1 MYSRTARVG
10 ILLVATWCS
19 AAYGN
24 ESVRAGDSFPQPK
37 ALSAHRS
44 VVATVTKVVSG
55 SVLLRT
61 EDGTLRNVAVTDA
74 ARDGMSRLRPG
85 DEVDLILDYGNSV
98 VAIAPP
104 RGTGAYVGDEVTG
117 TVQHGAP
124 PFFDRFNKRITLKTT
139 DGEVQTFE
147 LRDAAATKLNGTP
160 QGRMIVLVMD
170 GHHRAFDA
178 YRPLTR

>member
-1 MYSRTARVG
+1 MHSHTARVG
-10 ILLVATWCS
+10 FLLVAVWGS
-19 AAYGN
+19 AAYGS
-24 ESVRAGDSFPQPK
+24 ESVLAGELFLQPK

-61 EDGTLRNVAVTDA
+61 EDGTFRNVAVLDA
-74 ARDGMSRLRPG
+74 ARDGMSGLRPG

-104 RGTGAYVGDEVTG
+104 RGTGAYVGDEVRG

-124 PFFDRFNKRITLKTT
+124 PFFDRFNRRITLKTT
-139 DGEVQTFE
+139 DGEIQTFE

-160 QGRMIVLVMD
+160 QGRTIVLVMD

-178 YRPLTR
+178 YRPVNR